1 MNRRIP
7 ALLVCAGLILAL
19 LASSLFII
27 VEADHDCPGEDCG
40 VCGHMAEVQALLR
53 GMAHLGIAVLT
64 VAAFLHLARPLLH
77 IGAAADH
84 CSPSLVCLK
93 VRLDN

>member
-1 MNRRIP
+1 MNRRVLS
-7 ALLVCAGLILAL
+7 LLVCAGLILAL

-27 VEADHDCPGEDCG
+27 VEADHDCLGEGCG
-40 VCGHMAEVQALLR
+40 ICEHMAEVQALLR

-64 VAAFLHLARPLLH
+64 VHAFLRLARPLLH

-84 CSPSLVCLK
+84 CPLSLVCLK